1 MKTEAT
7 APAALLI
14 TKPIFHD
21 QDAGEAM
28 RELYVQLP
36 LAAQVA
42 LLGLARAMGE
52 RPAAQG
58 VS

>member
-14 TKPIFHD
+14 TKPIFQD
-21 QDAGEAM
+21 QDDGEAM
-28 RELYVQLP
+28 RELYVKLP

-42 LLGLARAMGE
+42 LLGLATAVGE
-52 RPAAQG
+52 RQAAQG